1 MSVVDRQEWDVV
13 VVGAGGAGL
22 RAAIEARE
30 RGARTAVICKSLF
43 GKAHTVMAE
52 GGIAAA
58 MGNANPHDDWQV
70 HFRDTMRGGKF
81 LNQWRMAELHA
92 REAPDRVWELE
103 TWGALFDRTQDGK
116 ISQRNFGG
124 HEYPRLAHV
133 GDRTGLELIR
143 TLQQKVVA
151 LQQEDKEETGDY
163 ESRLKVFQECT
174 VTRILKTVPDSGS
187 AAGDRVS
194 GVFAYERES
203 GRFFVLEAPA
213 VVIAT
218 GGIGKSFKVTSN
230 SWEYTGDGHALA
242 LLAGAPLLN
251 MEFVQFHP
259 TGMVWPPSVK
269 GILVTESVRGDGGV
283 LMNAGGKRF
292 MFDYIPDVFKE
303 KYAETEA
310 EADRWYDD
318 PDHNR
323 RPPELLPR
331 DEVARAINAEV
342 KAGRGSPHGGVFLDV
357 STRMPAEVV
366 RRRLPSMYHQFKE
379 LADVDITAEAMEVGP
394 TCHYV
399 MGGVAVDS
407 DTAGARGVAGL
418 YAAGEVAG
426 GMHGSNRLG
435 GNSLSDLLVFG
446 RRAGLHAA
454 QYAMGLAER
463 PRVDDVQVD
472 TAAAEAL
479 RPFSAEGPAPGED
492 IGAEGRPPENPY
504 ALYQE
509 LQRTMNDL
517 VGIIRRESEMQQA
530 LKKLAELRVRA
541 RRAGVEGHR
550 QYNPGWHLALDL
562 RNMLLVSECV
572 ARAALERTESRGGHT
587 REDFPSM
594 DRAWRRVNLLCRLTD
609 PTEGLAA
616 TDPVRGQIAL
626 TRETTE
632 PIRPDLLALFEK
644 EELVKY
650 LAEEE
655 LYE

>member
-58 MGNANPHDDWQV
+58 MANANENDSWQV

-92 REAPDRVWELE
+92 QEAPQRVWELE
-103 TWGALFDRTQDGK
+103 TWGALFDRTKDGR

-143 TLQQKVVA
+143 TLQQKIVS
-151 LQQEDKEETGDY
+151 LQQEDFRETGDY

-174 VTRILKTVPDSGS
+174 VTRVLKQD
-187 AAGDRVS
+187 DRVS
-194 GVFAYERES
+194 GVFGYERES
-203 GRFFVLEAPA
+203 GRFFVLEAPS

-283 LMNAGGKRF
+283 LRNSDGKRF
-292 MFDYIPDVFKE
+292 MFDYVPDVFKD
-303 KYAETEA
+303 KYAETEE

-342 KAGRGSPHGGVFLDV
+342 KEGRGSPHGGVFLDV

-366 RRRLPSMYHQFKE
+366 KRRLPSMYHQFKE

-399 MGGVAVDS
+399 MGGIAVES
-407 DTAGARGVAGL
+407 DTAAARGVPGL

-446 RRAGLHAA
+446 RRAGRYAA
-454 QYAMGLAER
+454 EYATGLAGAR
-463 PRVDDVQVD
+463 PVVDDGQVD
-472 TAAAEAL
+472 AAAAEAL
-479 RPFSAEGPAPGED
+479 RPFSAEAETEEPAG
-492 IGAEGRPPENPY
+492 GPPENPY
-504 ALYQE
+504 TLHQE
-509 LQRTMNDL
+509 LQQTMNDL
-517 VGIIRRESEMQQA
+517 VGIIRRETEMKQA
-530 LKKLAELRVRA
+530 LEKLAELRVRS

-550 QYNPGWHLALDL
+550 QFNPGWHLALDL

-587 REDFPSM
+587 REDHPSM
-594 DRAWRRVNLLCRLTD
+594 DRRWRRINLLCALTD
-609 PTEGLAA
+609 PAGGPAA
-616 TDPVRGQIAL
+616 TDPVRGQITL

-632 PIRPDLLALFEK
+632 PVRADLLALFDK

>member
-1 MSVVDRQEWDVV
+1 MTELERQQWDVV

-52 GGIAAA
+52 GGIAAS
-58 MGNANPHDDWQV
+58 MGNVNSGDNWQV

-92 REAPDRVWELE
+92 KEAPDRVWELE
-103 TWGALFDRTQDGK
+103 TWGALFDRTPEGK

-143 TLQQKVVA
+143 TLQQKIVS
-151 LQQEDKEETGDY
+151 LQQEDEREFGDH
-163 ESRLKVFQECT
+163 EARLKVFQECT
-174 VTRILKTVPDSGS
+174 VTRVLKDGE
-187 AAGDRVS
+187 RVS
-194 GVFAYERES
+194 GTFCYERET

-213 VVIAT
+213 VVLAT

-283 LMNAGGKRF
+283 LRNSEGKRF
-292 MFDYIPDVFKE
+292 MFDYVPDVFKE
-303 KYAETEA
+303 KYAQSEE
-310 EADRWYDD
+310 EGDRWYED

-331 DEVARAINAEV
+331 DEVARAINSEV

-357 STRMPAEVV
+357 STRMDAERI

-399 MGGVAVDS
+399 MGGIAVDS
-407 DTAGARGVAGL
+407 DTAAALDVPGL

-454 QYAMGLAER
+454 QYAASTGSPPVVEEAQI
-463 PRVDDVQVD
+463 DA
-472 TAAAEAL
+472 AAAEAL
-479 RPFSAEGPAPGED
+479 RPFSAEDLADGTPA
-492 IGAEGRPPENPY
+492 ENPY
-504 ALYQE
+504 TLHQE
-509 LQRTMNDL
+509 LQQTMNDL
-517 VGIIRRESEMQQA
+517 VGIIRRAPEMEQA
-530 LKKLAELRVRA
+530 LRKLAGLRERA

-550 QYNPGWHLALDL
+550 QFNPGWHLSLDL
-562 RNMLLVSECV
+562 RNMLLVSECI

-587 REDFPSM
+587 REDCPTMERS
-594 DRAWRRVNLLCRLTD
+594 WRPVNLLCRPVD
-609 PTEGLAA
+609 EQHAA
-616 TDPVRGQIAL
+616 SGRIDLVRKA
-626 TRETTE
+626 TE
-632 PIRPDLLALFEK
+632 PIRPDLLSLFEK

-650 LAEEE
+650 LADEE

>member
-58 MGNANPHDDWQV
+58 MGNANPHDNWQV
-70 HFRDTMRGGKF
+70 HFRDTLRGGKF

-92 REAPDRVWELE
+92 REAPERVWELE
-103 TWGALFDRTQDGK
+103 TWGALFDRTKDGR

-143 TLQQKVVA
+143 TLQQKIVA
-151 LQQEDKEETGDY
+151 LQQEDEKETGDY

-174 VTRILKTVPDSGS
+174 VTRILKS
-187 AAGDRVS
+187 GDRVS

-283 LMNAGGKRF
+283 LRNSDGKRF
-292 MFDYIPDVFKE
+292 MFDYVPDVFKE
-303 KYAETEA
+303 KYAQTED
-310 EADRWYDD
+310 EADRWYED
-318 PDHNR
+318 PDNNR
-323 RPPELLPR
+323 RPPDLLPR

-357 STRMPAEVV
+357 STRMPAEVI

-399 MGGVAVDS
+399 MGGIAVDS
-407 DTAGARGVAGL
+407 DTAAARGVPGL

-454 QYAMGLAER
+454 QYATEAAER
-463 PRVDDVQVD
+463 PTVDDAQVD

-479 RPFSAEGPAPGED
+479 RPFSAEGPAPGE
-492 IGAEGRPPENPY
+492 ETGRPPENPY
-504 ALYQE
+504 TLHQE
-509 LQRTMNDL
+509 LQQTMNDL
-517 VGIIRRESEMQQA
+517 VGIIRRDAEMRQA
-530 LKKLAELRVRA
+530 LQKLGELRARA

-550 QYNPGWHLALDL
+550 QFNPGWHLALDL

-594 DRAWRRVNLLCRLTD
+594 DRAWRRVNLLCRLAD
-609 PTEGLAA
+609 PTGGLAA
-616 TDPVRGQIAL
+616 TDPARGQIAL
-626 TRETTE
+626 ARETTE
-632 PIRPDLLALFEK
+632 PIRTDLLALFEK

>member
-1 MSVVDRQEWDVV
+1 MSSVERQQWDVV

-30 RGARTAVICKSLF
+30 QGARTAVICKSLF

-52 GGIAAA
+52 GGIAAS
-58 MGNANPHDDWQV
+58 MGNVNSGDSWQV

-92 REAPDRVWELE
+92 QEAPDRVWELE
-103 TWGALFDRTQDGK
+103 TWGALFDRTGDGR

-143 TLQQKVVA
+143 TLQQKIVQ
-151 LQQEDKEETGDY
+151 LQQQDFKETGDY
-163 ESRLKVFQECT
+163 ESGLKVFQECT
-174 VTRILKTVPDSGS
+174 VTRVLKDDDGQ
-187 AAGDRVS
+187 VS
-194 GVFAYERES
+194 GTFCYERES
-203 GRFFVLEAPA
+203 GRFFVIEAPS
-213 VVIAT
+213 VVLAT

-242 LLAGAPLLN
+242 LLSGAPLLN

-283 LMNAGGKRF
+283 LRNSEGKRF

-303 KYAETEA
+303 KYAQSEE
-310 EADRWYDD
+310 EGDRWYED
-318 PDHNR
+318 PDRNR

-357 STRMPAEVV
+357 STRMPAERI

-399 MGGVAVDS
+399 MGGIAVES
-407 DTAGARGVAGL
+407 DTAAARGVPGL

-454 QYAMGLAER
+454 TYAASHTVR
-463 PRVDDVQVD
+463 PAVDDEQID

-479 RPFSAEGPAPGED
+479 RPFSAEGQE
-492 IGAEGRPPENPY
+492 EGVTPENPY
-504 ALYQE
+504 TLHQE
-509 LQRTMNDL
+509 LQQAMNDL
-517 VGIIRRESEMQQA
+517 VGIIRREAEMEQA
-530 LKKLAELRVRA
+530 LRKLGDLRVRA

-550 QYNPGWHLALDL
+550 QFNPGWHLALDL
-562 RNMLLVSECV
+562 RNMLLVSECI

-587 REDFPSM
+587 REDHPAMS
-594 DRAWRRVNLLCRLTD
+594 REWRRANLLCQLRD
-609 PTEGLAA
+609 PTGGLAA
-616 TDPVRGQIAL
+616 TDPVRGQITL

-655 LYE
+655 LFE

>member
-1 MSVVDRQEWDVV
+1 MSVVDRQKWDVV
-13 VVGAGGAGL
+13 VIGAGGAGL

-58 MGNANPHDDWQV
+58 MANVNENDNWQV

-92 REAPDRVWELE
+92 QEAPDRVWELE
-103 TWGALFDRTQDGK
+103 TWGALFDRTKDGR

-143 TLQQKVVA
+143 TLQQKIVA
-151 LQQEDKEETGDY
+151 LQQEDHKETGDY

-174 VTRILKTVPDSGS
+174 VTRVLTVSDSGS
-187 AAGDRVS
+187 AAGGSRVS
-194 GVFAYERES
+194 GVFGYERES
-203 GRFFVLEAPA
+203 GRFLVLEAPS

-283 LMNAGGKRF
+283 LRNSEGKRF

-303 KYAETEA
+303 KYAESE
-310 EADRWYDD
+310 EEGDRWYED

-357 STRMPAEVV
+357 STRMPAEVI

-399 MGGVAVDS
+399 MGGIAVES
-407 DTAGARGVAGL
+407 DTAAARGVPGL

-454 QYAMGLAER
+454 EYAAGLTTR
-463 PRVDDVQVD
+463 PDVDDSQVD
-472 TAAAEAL
+472 IAAAEAL
-479 RPFSAEGPAPGED
+479 RPFSAEGPVPSEQ
-492 IGAEGRPPENPY
+492 EGRPPENPY
-504 ALYQE
+504 TLHQE
-509 LQRTMNDL
+509 LQQAMNDL
-517 VGIIRRESEMQQA
+517 VGIIRREGEMEQA
-530 LKKLAELRVRA
+530 LEKLADLRVRA

-550 QYNPGWHLALDL
+550 QFNPGWHLALDL

-587 REDFPSM
+587 REDHPTM
-594 DRAWRRVNLLCRLTD
+594 EREWRRINLLCRLAD
-609 PTEGLAA
+609 PTGGLAA
-616 TDPVRGQIAL
+616 TDPVVGQIAL
-626 TRETTE
+626 TRETTD
-632 PIRPDLLALFEK
+632 PIRPDLLALFDK

>member
-52 GGIAAA
+52 GGIAAS
-58 MGNANPHDDWQV
+58 MGNVNSGDNWQV
-70 HFRDTMRGGKF
+70 HFRDTLRGGKF

-92 REAPDRVWELE
+92 QEAPQRVWELE
-103 TWGALFDRTQDGK
+103 TWGALFDRTKDGR

-143 TLQQKVVA
+143 TLQQKIVS
-151 LQQEDKEETGDY
+151 LQQEDFRETGDH

-174 VTRILKTVPDSGS
+174 VTRVLKEG
-187 AAGDRVS
+187 REVS
-194 GVFAYERES
+194 GVFGYERES
-203 GRFFVLEAPA
+203 GRFFVLQAPS

-283 LMNAGGKRF
+283 LRNSEGKRF
-292 MFDYIPDVFKE
+292 MFDYIPDVFRE
-303 KYAETEA
+303 KYAESEA
-310 EADRWYDD
+310 EGDRWYDD

-342 KAGRGSPHGGVFLDV
+342 KEGRGSPHGGVFLDV
-357 STRMPAEVV
+357 STRMSAEVI

-407 DTAGARGVAGL
+407 DTAAARGVPGL
-418 YAAGEVAG
+418 FAAGEVAG

-446 RRAGLHAA
+446 RRAGRYAA
-454 QYAMGLAER
+454 EYAAGR
-463 PRVDDVQVD
+463 PDGDGRARVDDAQVD
-472 TAAAEAL
+472 AAAAEAL
-479 RPFSAEGPAPGED
+479 RPFSAETQEPGA
-492 IGAEGRPPENPY
+492 GPPENPY
-504 ALYQE
+504 TLHQE
-509 LQRTMNDL
+509 LQQTMNDL
-517 VGIIRRESEMQQA
+517 VGIIRREAEMKQA
-530 LKKLAELRVRA
+530 LEKLAELRMRA

-550 QYNPGWHLALDL
+550 QFNPGWHLALDL

-587 REDFPSM
+587 REDHPSM
-594 DRAWRRVNLLCRLTD
+594 DRRWRPANLLCSLPD
-609 PTEGLAA
+609 PAGDLAA
-616 TDPVRGQIAL
+616 TDPERGRIAL
-626 TRETTE
+626 ERQTTE
-632 PIRPDLLALFEK
+632 PIRPDLLALFDK

-650 LAEEE
+650 LADDE
-655 LYE
+655 LEGLSE

>member
-58 MGNANPHDDWQV
+58 MGNVNSGDNWQV

-103 TWGALFDRTQDGK
+103 TWGALFDRTKDGR

-143 TLQQKVVA
+143 TLQQKIVS
-151 LQQEDKEETGDY
+151 LQQEDMKETGDY
-163 ESRLKVFQECT
+163 ESRLKVYQECT
-174 VTRILKTVPDSGS
+174 VTRVLKDGQ
-187 AAGDRVS
+187 RVS
-194 GVFAYERES
+194 GAFCYERES
-203 GRFFVLEAPA
+203 GRFFVLEAPS

-283 LMNAGGKRF
+283 LRNSDGKRF

-303 KYAETEA
+303 KYAQSEE
-310 EADRWYDD
+310 EGDRWYED

-331 DEVARAINAEV
+331 DEVARAINSEV

-357 STRMPAEVV
+357 STRMPAEVIK
-366 RRRLPSMYHQFKE
+366 RRLPSMYHQFKE

-399 MGGVAVDS
+399 MGGIAVDS
-407 DTAGARGVAGL
+407 DTAAARGVPGL
-418 YAAGEVAG
+418 FAAGEVAG

-446 RRAGLHAA
+446 RRAGQHAA
-454 QYAMGLAER
+454 EYSVGLTGEGTR
-463 PRVDDVQVD
+463 PPLDDTQID
-472 TAAAEAL
+472 AAAAEAL
-479 RPFSAEGPAPGED
+479 RPFSAEGPEAASAAGARAPG
-492 IGAEGRPPENPY
+492 ARPPENPY
-504 ALYQE
+504 TLHQE
-509 LQRTMNDL
+509 LQQTMNDL
-517 VGIIRRESEMQQA
+517 VGIIRREAEMEQA
-530 LKKLAELRVRA
+530 LEKLAELRVRA

-550 QYNPGWHLALDL
+550 QFNPGWHLSLDL

-587 REDFPSM
+587 REDHPAMERS
-594 DRAWRRVNLLCRLTD
+594 WRRINLLCQLTD
-609 PTEGLAA
+609 PTGGLAA
-616 TDPVRGQIAL
+616 TDPVAGQIDL
-626 TRETTE
+626 VSETTR

>member
-58 MGNANPHDDWQV
+58 MGNVNAGDNWQV
-70 HFRDTMRGGKF
+70 HFRDTLRGGKF

-92 REAPDRVWELE
+92 REAPERVWELE
-103 TWGALFDRTQDGK
+103 TWGALFDRTKDGR

-151 LQQEDKEETGDY
+151 LQQEDHRRTGDY
-163 ESRLKVFQECT
+163 ESGLKVFQECT
-174 VTRILKTVPDSGS
+174 VTRVLKD
-187 AAGDRVS
+187 GDRVC
-194 GVFAYERES
+194 GVFAYERET

-242 LLAGAPLLN
+242 LLAGAPLVN

-283 LMNAGGKRF
+283 LRNSDGKRF
-292 MFDYIPDVFKE
+292 MFDYVPDVFKD
-303 KYAETEA
+303 KYAESED

-331 DEVARAINAEV
+331 DEVARAINTEV
-342 KAGRGSPHGGVFLDV
+342 KEGRGSPHGGVFLDV

-366 RRRLPSMYHQFKE
+366 KRRLPSMYHQFKE
-379 LADVDITAEAMEVGP
+379 LADVDITAEPMEVGP

-407 DTAGARGVAGL
+407 DTAAARGVPGL

-446 RRAGLHAA
+446 RRAGRYAA
-454 QYAMGLAER
+454 EYATGLAAAR
-463 PRVDDVQVD
+463 PRVDDGQVGA
-472 TAAAEAL
+472 AAAEAL
-479 RPFSAEGPAPGED
+479 RPFSAPGESGEPAD
-492 IGAEGRPPENPY
+492 GPPENPY
-504 ALYQE
+504 ALHQE
-509 LQRTMNDL
+509 LQQTMNDL
-517 VGIIRRESEMQQA
+517 VGIIRRDAEMKQA
-530 LKKLAELRVRA
+530 LEKLAELRGRA
-541 RRAGVEGHR
+541 RRIGVEGHR
-550 QYNPGWHLALDL
+550 QFNPGWHLALDL

-587 REDFPSM
+587 REDHPSM
-594 DRAWRRVNLLCRLTD
+594 DRRWRRINLLCRLAGPPEGSAADGPAAAD
-609 PTEGLAA
+609 PAL
-616 TDPVRGQIAL
+616 DRIAL

-632 PIRPDLLALFEK
+632 PIRPDLLALFAK

-655 LYE
+655 LDE